1 MDKQAQCCFIGGTMK
16 IGDLVYYRTLP
27 KEWGF
32 IVKEDYG
39 LYLVYWN
46 DGVKSWVGDHNVVL
60 LEAR

>member
-1 MDKQAQCCFIGGTMK
+1 MK

-32 IVKEDYG
+32 IIREDSG

-46 DGVKSWVGDHNVVL
+46 DGVKSWVSAHNAVL
-60 LEAR
+60 LEER

>member
-1 MDKQAQCCFIGGTMK
+1 MK

-32 IVKEDYG
+32 IITEDSG
-39 LYLVYWN
+39 QYLVYWY
-46 DGVKSWVGDHNVVL
+46 DGEKSWIMKSNVVL